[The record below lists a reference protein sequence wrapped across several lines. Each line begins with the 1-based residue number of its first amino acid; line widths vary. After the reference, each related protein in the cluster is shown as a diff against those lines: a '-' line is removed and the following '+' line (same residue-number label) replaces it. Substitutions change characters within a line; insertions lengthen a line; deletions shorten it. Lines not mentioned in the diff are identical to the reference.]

1 MADTSAS
8 SVKVRIKKDIEQY
21 IQVLAERY
29 GVEPYS
35 IRNIA
40 LLIGLKI
47 LSQYLGEEKS
57 LDEVVKRV
65 AGVREVSVST

>member
-8 SVKVRIKKDIEQY
+8 SVKVRVKKDIEQY
-21 IQVLAERY
+21 VQVLAEKY

-57 LDEVVKRV
+57 LDEAVKRAV
-65 AGVREVSVST
+65 GVREVSVSV

>member
-1 MADTSAS
+1 MADTSVS
-8 SVKVRIKKDIEQY
+8 SVKVRVKKDIEQY
-21 IQVLAERY
+21 VQVLAERY

-65 AGVREVSVST
+65 AGVREVSVSV

>member
-8 SVKVRIKKDIEQY
+8 SVKVRVKKDIEY
-21 IQVLAERY
+21 YVQVLAEKY

-57 LDEVVKRV
+57 LDEIVKRV

>member
-8 SVKVRIKKDIEQY
+8 SVKVRVKKDIEY
-21 IQVLAERY
+21 YVQVLAERY

-65 AGVREVSVST
+65 AGVKEVSVST